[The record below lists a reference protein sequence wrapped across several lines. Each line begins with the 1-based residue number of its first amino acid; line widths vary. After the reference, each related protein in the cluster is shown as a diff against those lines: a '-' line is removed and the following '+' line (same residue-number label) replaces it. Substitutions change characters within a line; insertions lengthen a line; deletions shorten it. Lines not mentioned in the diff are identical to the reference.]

1 MENAIKVCKIF
12 SIHNWAKQSTRELC
26 FTIFFSDGKPVK
38 PEWHVKPQMFAEI
51 WGYKLPI
58 SKSGQNAHLL
68 WAPKYKR
75 IPQCTDMKD
84 EDWQLDLSGFLNE
97 KQHWEEK
104 KDTIP
109 SPYTSFTEWCCAEL
123 ESGTNFII

>member
-1 MENAIKVCKIF
+1 MFYEN
-12 SIHNWAKQSTRELC
+12 N
-26 FTIFFSDGKPVK
+26 FFIDGKPVK

-58 SKSGQNAHLL
+58 SESGHNAHLL

-75 IPQCTDMKD
+75 IPQCTNMED
-84 EDWQLDLSGFLNE
+84 EDWKLDLSGFWNE
-97 KQHWEEK
+97 KQHWEKK

-123 ESGTNFII
+123 ESGTIIIIKLKKLYII

>member
-1 MENAIKVCKIF
+1 MRFFPFITGLNSALGSCVL
-12 SIHNWAKQSTRELC
+12 RV
-26 FTIFFSDGKPVK
+26 FFSDGKPVK

-123 ESGTNFII
+123 ESGTNFIN